1 MFTYEHLLA
10 QQPPS
15 DSSGNRA
22 AAAAFVVILTT
33 ALEGTN
39 VGAGLSAAQ
48 KNYLYRLRAT
58 WAKRAAGTDLRW
70 NVAGSRPG
78 RPKKGTGGPK
88 QRKPDPGE
96 ATPLF
101 QSLMRKYGGRPTGD
115 PE

>member
-22 AAAAFVVILTT
+22 AAAAFVVVLTT
-33 ALEGTN
+33 ALEGAN
-39 VGAGLSAAQ
+39 IGEGLTPAQ

-58 WAKRAAGTDLRW
+58 WAKRAAGNDLRW

-78 RPKKGTGGPK
+78 RPRKWTDIPKK
-88 QRKPDPGE
+88 RKRDPGE
-96 ATPLF
+96 DDPLF
-101 QSLMRKYGGRPTGD
+101 QSLMRKYGTPIGD